1 MAGNGTGDVA
11 GNRRAHPQCASGGGR
26 SRPVMPVEYCGFH
39 LVAAGF
45 FDRNPSLDL
54 PPPDA
59 HCG

>member
-1 MAGNGTGDVA
+1 
-11 GNRRAHPQCASGGGR
+11 
-26 SRPVMPVEYCGFH
+26 MPVEYCGFH

-59 HCG
+59 HCR